1 MPACFRVEV
10 LRGLPNE
17 PGDSEVV
24 PSMGHVTMQKKSSQ
38 EDPAGAV

>member
-24 PSMGHVTMQKKSSQ
+24 PGMAHVKEALSQ
-38 EDPAGAV
+38 EDPAGAM